1 MAGIPLREAIKIR
14 QLVGRI
20 QSGSFDAHDVDALLI
35 KLRPYAGNRPV
46 FRDITDFVA
55 HADARNRGAVCD
67 SMTRFADAMRFFV
80 EYTGKNQAVD
90 LSQPFPA
97 YVYRLFI
104 SQAKLADEHELRTQF
119 RLSRQSLINKIEGNF
134 KIERTSK
141 TYTLRAGKDG
151 RDFLAALKYV
161 VGFIHSK
168 PAYEITNFHT
178 QLYDVLAEWKIDHD
192 RALLDRQRDNISLA
206 LMCLVSGTEMLLPEG
221 DKATC
226 ILTAESNFAIEI
238 GQRRLP
244 TGELTSEPTSFG
256 SLQINGE
263 IDVVN
268 SSQPLRVAYPVI
280 TSQLN
285 PRLVCDP
292 VLFQTSEEMNEF
304 GPFRVTVFDTEPD
317 MALTSEFRIT
327 KASLI
332 S

>member
-1 MAGIPLREAIKIR
+1 
-14 QLVGRI
+14 
-20 QSGSFDAHDVDALLI
+20 
-35 KLRPYAGNRPV
+35 
-46 FRDITDFVA
+46 
-55 HADARNRGAVCD
+55 
-67 SMTRFADAMRFFV
+67 
-80 EYTGKNQAVD
+80 
-90 LSQPFPA
+90 
-97 YVYRLFI
+97 
-104 SQAKLADEHELRTQF
+104 
-119 RLSRQSLINKIEGNF
+119 
-134 KIERTSK
+134 
-141 TYTLRAGKDG
+141 
-151 RDFLAALKYV
+151 
-161 VGFIHSK
+161 
-168 PAYEITNFHT
+168 
-178 QLYDVLAEWKIDHD
+178 
-192 RALLDRQRDNISLA
+192 
-206 LMCLVSGTEMLLPEG
+206 MLLPEG